1 MDLIEKLRRGIIPL
15 KGHTRITLTD
25 VHTGKK
31 EAVED
36 DNMVSNAVS
45 EILNHNFC
53 GLANFSN
60 SNLMP
65 LWNLFG
71 GLMLFR
77 DPITENAGNY
87 AIPSDGTNPMIG
99 HAGQTAHS
107 TASIYRGN
115 PNGGETIFTDSSAKF
130 VWDFATNQANG
141 QISCASLIPKFLGD
155 MGIKPFDASMNPIK
169 EFGHSQT
176 YNNTMNETRAAQYPV
191 DFASDGMHYYSVW
204 MDGTSFKEK
213 TVRHD
218 MWKFGI
224 MKTYADWTVENTRTA
239 TIRAGS
245 NRFFFLD
252 ADYYY
257 VACATSSTTMQIDQ
271 ISRTDFSVS
280 TADITVSGVS
290 LCTEAISGSSQW
302 MPLFAFDGTYLYFPA
317 NGRTHFIKINIGTP
331 ADVAELSGTLPNI
344 DLGSTYEQVSNGG
357 ARANPIVLS
366 SGLVVGS
373 NYIIND
379 QKNYPIARV
388 NGIGNSGGYIAYGS
402 WLQLVRHG
410 AACYGHAFQNYSSSS
425 AWSGQ
430 ANVLFPYFLS
440 TINNLENPI
449 TKSTAQTMKVEYTI
463 QEA

>member
-1 MDLIEKLRRGIIPL
+1 
-15 KGHTRITLTD
+15 
-25 VHTGKK
+25 
-31 EAVED
+31 
-36 DNMVSNAVS
+36 
-45 EILNHNFC
+45 
-53 GLANFSN
+53 
-60 SNLMP
+60 
-65 LWNLFG
+65 
-71 GLMLFR
+71 
-77 DPITENAGNY
+77 
-87 AIPSDGTNPMIG
+87 
-99 HAGQTAHS
+99 
-107 TASIYRGN
+107 
-115 PNGGETIFTDSSAKF
+115 
-130 VWDFATNQANG
+130 
-141 QISCASLIPKFLGD
+141 
-155 MGIKPFDASMNPIK
+155 
-169 EFGHSQT
+169 
-176 YNNTMNETRAAQYPV
+176 
-191 DFASDGMHYYSVW
+191 
-204 MDGTSFKEK
+204 
-213 TVRHD
+213 
-218 MWKFGI
+218 
-224 MKTYADWTVENTRTA
+224 MKTHSDWTVENTRTA

-257 VACATSSTTMQIDQ
+257 VACATSSTTMQIDK
-271 ISRTDFSVS
+271 ISRDDFSVT

-317 NGRTHFIKINIGTP
+317 SGRTHFIKINIGTP

-388 NGIGNSGGYIAYGS
+388 NGIGNSGGYMAYGS

-410 AACYGHAFQNYSSSS
+410 AACYGHAFQSYSSSS